1 MKKIKILYIFIA
13 LLSVTLTGCDE
24 NDTAEVSS
32 ITSYPV
38 FVMEGDE
45 ISSIVSSGSA
55 YVDPGVTATENG
67 EDIEVTVSGSVNP
80 SVPGVYTLTYSA
92 SNSDGFNG
100 NVTRTV
106 VVTAEDVS
114 GTDLSG
120 DYKRNNVATNPTNT
134 VTRLASGYYQASNGS
149 GDGNNLAHRFVHTG
163 GTSLL
168 VPVQQSRFGR
178 VQGTGTITAVG
189 YTISLQLLDPPNAGL
204 TLNRS
209 FTKQ

>member
-1 MKKIKILYIFIA
+1 M
-13 LLSVTLTGCDE
+13 SVILTGCDE
-24 NDTAEVSS
+24 DDTANLSS

-45 ISSIVSSGSA
+45 ITSIVSSGSA
-55 YVDPGVTATENG
+55 FVDPGVTATENG
-67 EDIEVTVSGSVNP
+67 ENIEVTVTGEVDTG
-80 SVPGVYTLTYSA
+80 VPGVYTLTYSA
-92 SNSDGFNG
+92 INSDGFIG
-100 NVTRTV
+100 NVNRTV
-106 VVTAEDVS
+106 VVTTEDVS

-134 VTRLASGYYQASNGS
+134 VTRLASGYYEASNGS
-149 GDGNNLAHRFVHTG
+149 GDGNNLTHRFIHTG

-168 VPVQQSRFGR
+168 VPLQQTRFGR
-178 VQGTGTITAVG
+178 LQGTGTITAGG
-189 YTISLQLLDPPNAGL
+189 YDISLFLLDQGSAGL